1 MAVYNEM
8 SAYINGI
15 NLTRYVVLPIKW
27 ANLLDEQ
34 LDEAVISLRNCP
46 VKVIPPL
53 TPVELRINNS
63 VVMNKGGSPV
73 YSKSITKYM
82 IVADQP
88 DSEETPVGKKRYN
101 HDLSVIEATKLL
113 ERAVVD
119 SITYTNINS
128 KIFTNNPTPMP
139 LTVSYENGSHES
151 DFNNYYKGEPDSLV
165 TPLAV
170 NSRLQVPSF
179 PDVWTFPSGAG
190 SRWQNVSIVVYDEN
204 DNEIGSITS
213 TISGFYVTLPND
225 GTYTIVYNGQYVY
238 DGATTEIAR
247 NFPTLTYTF
256 TVVENQLAAK
266 KWTIKDVINRL
277 LDLAEPIRKGET
289 PRFKLNAEQ
298 AARFDKII
306 APQFSFTK
314 QTLRECLQEV
324 GGVVHGEPRLNIKND
339 GGGWYYEIYYDMYG
353 GTEMSGIA
361 TRPYIKE
368 TVKQTIEQYCTSIDT
383 NAENLVNALGESL
396 GSFINNRNGTITEPY
411 DGGFKTVRTDTM
423 YARITEENML
433 IPTQLPIYSVQKLE
447 CGIIPGNEDA
457 GDLFD
462 LTSYLFEASVYN
474 TRLSSYDSAY
484 PYSKAYGLMYTQGQ
498 KNITALSF
506 KQEHPISPI
515 FENYAIINI
524 LREVS
529 GQDINISSLSA
540 DGNTEGGYPLLAF
553 RVTYTP
559 FYSARVA
566 QTKPNYTDFPRGS
579 ALVYNQGSNVIES
592 RFYGENL
599 KGVIARL
606 GNVEL
611 TKTYRLS
618 RLGLIPKAGQKY
630 DEDYYI
636 AAVNVE
642 MFTNLFNVTIALS
655 KDFNRL
661 SQYIGIS
668 SAKRYSEVSQTQA
681 QERNVL
687 YREYIVIGDQET
699 ADSDTCI
706 GYNMMNAVRLT
717 FLTGGNLSPVTNVV
731 AWGESAQ
738 GNELPVVQ
746 LPVICSAFG
755 NSISFEWAYEDN
767 YSAGSISQYATS
779 GSGTSL
785 VTGYFQNNYRYTDY
799 YGRMYYYHF
808 DLRTSG
814 TQPSTLE
821 QQTSIGLALPAYD
834 GDGAP
839 NGTNA
844 IFSTTDDDTLTK
856 KPFLLRKDNREILK
870 VNAQIDFVA
879 NRKGFIIGSALA
891 SHNPFVCGKGLQN
904 SKLYVFTEPLDK
916 FVNHLAGSMDVDFEN
931 QTVDGYQVQ
940 TPDLPN
946 IPISVDPVG
955 AQNTFALTTNRGQ
968 FPGTPGT
975 KYKAWA
981 IVTPAILQAER
992 VEDEEGGSSWQVM
1005 QYGGDVLIGQNIEF
1019 EGGDAFPP
1027 VYFTPKREVF
1037 DKSAWTTAR

>member
-113 ERAVVD
+113 ERAIVD

-139 LTVSYENGSHES
+139 LTVSYENGSQES

-179 PDVWTFPSGAG
+179 SDVWTFPSGAG

-204 DNEIGSITS
+204 DNEIGSTTS

-298 AARFDKII
+298 AEKFDNIL

-314 QTLRECLQEV
+314 QTLRECLQEI

-447 CGIIPGNEDA
+447 CGIIPNNEDA

-474 TRLSSYDSAY
+474 TRLSSHDSAY

-506 KQEHPISPI
+506 KQEHPISQI
-515 FENYAIINI
+515 FKNYAIVNI

-529 GQDINISSLSA
+529 GQDINISSISE

-661 SQYIGIS
+661 SQHIGIS
-668 SAKRYSEVSQTQA
+668 SVKRYSEVSQTQA
-681 QERNVL
+681 VERNVL
-687 YREYIVIGDQET
+687 YREYIVVGDQET
-699 ADSDTCI
+699 PDSDVCI
-706 GYNMMNAVRLT
+706 GSNLMRAVRLT
-717 FLTGGNLSPVTNVV
+717 FLDGGNFVPVSHVV
-731 AWGESAQ
+731 AWGETAQ
-738 GNELPVVQ
+738 GNYTPAVL

-755 NSISFEWAYEDN
+755 NSMSFTWAYEDN
-767 YSAGSISQYATS
+767 YSAGAISQYEA
-779 GSGTSL
+779 GTGDNA

-799 YGRMYYYHF
+799 YGRIYYYHF
-808 DLRTSG
+808 DLRARGSR
-814 TQPSTLE
+814 PSTFEE
-821 QQTSIGLALPAYD
+821 QTQIGLALPAYEN
-834 GDGAP
+834 GVAP
-839 NGTNA
+839 QSNSE
-844 IFSTTDDDTLTK
+844 IFTTQARQ
-856 KPFLLRKDNREILK
+856 PYLLRKDNREILK
-870 VNAQIDFVA
+870 VSAQVDFVT

-891 SHNPFVCGKGLQN
+891 ATNPYICGNGLQA
-904 SKLYVFTEPLDK
+904 SRLYAFTEPLDK
-916 FVNHLAGSMDVDFEN
+916 FINHLSGSIDVTFTN
-931 QTVDGYQVQ
+931 QMISSGHVIQ
-940 TPDLPN
+940 TPVLPYEELTATYDGLQN
-946 IPISVDPVG
+946 IVTVTTSDGKYPG
-955 AQNTFALTTNRGQ
+955 AT
-968 FPGTPGT
+968 GT

-981 IVTPAILQAER
+981 IVTAAISDTEQ
-992 VEDEEGGSSWQVM
+992 VEDETGESSSQTV

-1019 EGGDAFPP
+1019 EGGDDFPP

-1037 DKSAWTTAR
+1037 DKTVWTTAR